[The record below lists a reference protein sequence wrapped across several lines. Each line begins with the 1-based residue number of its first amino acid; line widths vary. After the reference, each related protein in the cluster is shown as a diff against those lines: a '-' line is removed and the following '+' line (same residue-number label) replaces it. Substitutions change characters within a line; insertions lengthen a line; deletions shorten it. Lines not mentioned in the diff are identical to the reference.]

1 MAGRYV
7 NLTGADYSGA
17 AVRLAAAVAAR
28 RGVSGIRWVVDDL
41 LASRLGAAA
50 FDLLT
55 DKGTL
60 DAVGLRA
67 DGASARARYREAAH
81 RLLAPRGLLIVTS
94 CNSTLTE
101 LAAEFCGP
109 DACGAGAGCAR
120 TVTGDSKARGCSL
133 AGEGKAEAHW
143 ELVDHVRTYP
153 VFRFGGVEG
162 SRVCTVA
169 FRRC

>member
-1 MAGRYV
+1 M
-7 NLTGADYSGA
+7 
-17 AVRLAAAVAAR
+17 RLAAAVAAR
-28 RGVSGIRWVVDDL
+28 RGVAGIRWVVDDL

-50 FDLLT
+50 FDVLT

-67 DGASARARYREAAH
+67 DGAPARARYRQAAL
-81 RLLAPRGLLIVTS
+81 RLLAPRGLLVVTS
-94 CNSTLTE
+94 CNSTLAE

-109 DACGAGAGCAR
+109 DACGAGAGGAR
-120 TVTGDSKARGCSL
+120 TDAGDSRPCGCKH
-133 AGEGKAEAHW
+133 AGEGNAKAHW

-169 FRRC
+169 FRRG

>member
-28 RGVSGIRWVVDDL
+28 RGVAGIRWVVDDL

-50 FDLLT
+50 FDVLT

-67 DGASARARYREAAH
+67 DGVSARAVYCQAAH
-81 RLLAPRGLLIVTS
+81 RLLAPRGLLVVTS
-94 CNSTLTE
+94 CNSTLAE

-109 DACGAGAGCAR
+109 GACGAGVGGNR
-120 TVTGDSKARGCSL
+120 TDTGDSLPCGCML
-133 AGEGKAEAHW
+133 AGDNNAKAHW
-143 ELVDHVRTYP
+143 EQVDHVRTYP
-153 VFRFGGVEG
+153 AFSFGGVEG